1 MQLNITTKYT
11 IQILGFM
18 AQNNDIRFTSRKLS
32 ETLNIPYQYLA
43 KIMTKLTKENI
54 LISIQGKSGGYS
66 ISKPLR
72 SIKIIDIIY
81 IFDSTYNQDCVL
93 TNDKCNIDELCIM
106 HEQWQKPKCAIDD
119 FFLNTTLYNLV
130 EHNKMLQAF
139 NNSK

>member
-54 LISIQGKSGGYS
+54 LISTQGKSGGYS